1 MQLADREKKMVMLGG
16 AALAVFVLVQFVIFP
31 FVDQRSRLQK
41 RLAGKEKA
49 VAEMQLLRQQYQRIN
64 QQSGAMASLLDQ
76 REEGFSL
83 FAFLEENAAESAVK
97 ERIVS
102 MKPSESQEGEMQ
114 AQSRVEM
121 KLQGVSLEQLL
132 KFLERSES
140 PENLVGIAKM
150 TIQEN
155 TKEEGSLDVTLVMV
169 GVERTS
175 NEAGR

>member
-1 MQLADREKKMVMLGG
+1 
-16 AALAVFVLVQFVIFP
+16 
-31 FVDQRSRLQK
+31 
-41 RLAGKEKA
+41 
-49 VAEMQLLRQQYQRIN
+49 
-64 QQSGAMASLLDQ
+64 
-76 REEGFSL
+76 
-83 FAFLEENAAESAVK
+83 
-97 ERIVS
+97 
-102 MKPSESQEGEMQ
+102 
-114 AQSRVEM
+114 M

>member
-1 MQLADREKKMVMLGG
+1 LWECDAAGGSGEKNGDAGWSGFGYLCPGSICD
-16 AALAVFVLVQFVIFP
+16 LS

-114 AQSRVEM
+114 AQSRV
-121 KLQGVSLEQLL
+121 K
-132 KFLERSES
+132 
-140 PENLVGIAKM
+140 
-150 TIQEN
+150 
-155 TKEEGSLDVTLVMV
+155 
-169 GVERTS
+169 
-175 NEAGR
+175 